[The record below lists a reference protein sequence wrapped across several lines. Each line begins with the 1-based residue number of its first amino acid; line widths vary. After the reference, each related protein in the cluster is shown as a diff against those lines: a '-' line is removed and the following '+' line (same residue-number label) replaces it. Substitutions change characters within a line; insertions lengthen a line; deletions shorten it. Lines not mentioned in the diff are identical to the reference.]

1 MGKAVETMK
10 IANLIVAA
18 GLLSGTDLLARVLSQ
33 GVEQALFTTM
43 MEWTIG
49 RAMAGRRFLLK
60 TAKKL

>member
-1 MGKAVETMK
+1 MK

-18 GLLSGTDLLARVLSQ
+18 GLLSGTALLARVISQ
-33 GVEQALFTTM
+33 GVEQALLTTL

>member
-1 MGKAVETMK
+1 MK

-18 GLLSGTDLLARVLSQ
+18 GLLSGTALLARVLSQ
-33 GVEQALFTTM
+33 GVEQALLTTL